1 MDTLW
6 GIHAELSRAIFV
18 AFLITCLLDRL
29 GPSGYAVQRE
39 ARKGYR
45 RFSDSGPYGDID
57 QKKSLLCGGS
67 GNYQKNNCW
76 IVNPRCGGFR
86 QYAPC
91 HHILLLP
98 M

>member
-76 IVNPRCGGFR
+76 INTMSDGLRGQFQFR
-86 QYAPC
+86 
-91 HHILLLP
+91 HIHQFHN
-98 M
+98 